1 MSLERKK
8 EGDRKPGLEP
18 LFWSVRRQKI
28 EKYLGH
34 SLISFLLEEHFA
46 ALERLLTD
54 PLTLGFFSWIA
65 ISIFIL
71 VNLGQVETS
80 PRGPWLS
87 PVQLQGG
94 QEGVR
99 AQESDKDRS
108 LLWYYSCWLV
118 VSGLS
123 PTLTTNNIS
132 TNLTVTVAHKGGW
145 GVVEKEWD
153 ESESFWRK
161 LYIHVHPTKW
171 HVSPGIYKC
180 SKVWEKYTGFGLQ
193 YPITFRCYSSHPL
206 LSVELPA

>member
-1 MSLERKK
+1 MITKNISRFCQMSLERKK

-71 VNLGQVETS
+71 VNLGQVETY
-80 PRGPWLS
+80 PRDPWLS

-108 LLWYYSCWLV
+108 LL
-118 VSGLS
+118 
-123 PTLTTNNIS
+123 
-132 TNLTVTVAHKGGW
+132 
-145 GVVEKEWD
+145 
-153 ESESFWRK
+153 
-161 LYIHVHPTKW
+161 
-171 HVSPGIYKC
+171 
-180 SKVWEKYTGFGLQ
+180 
-193 YPITFRCYSSHPL
+193 
-206 LSVELPA
+206 